1 MRKTLFSVAL
11 AVLTPPAASLTYAP
25 ATDAELVD
33 RAATIVLGQVVRVRE
48 TPSHR
53 YLTVAV
59 DGVLKGS
66 AGATVTIRQVGGT
79 EWVVPGAPQ
88 AVLGDRGAWFLDAH
102 GRADSALGW
111 MHRVGARYVSI
122 DGEARNAGRFR
133 AWVVDRAVGRR
144 RPADYRPVGP
154 VAVAQPYRLYT
165 RLCGSGV
172 MRWRRF
178 PTWSANSMDLSGTKG
193 SVGWSDL
200 VASAKRWEAVSAA
213 SLPLSLTSTEVTPVV
228 SVLFFNG
235 EAADGSRDPPGHGFG
250 YTDPPTVTFSAPRA
264 GGRRAVGV
272 AVLDTKRDFSLQGRN
287 IDYYWGGVERVDVSD
302 SGDYDLFDDIE
313 VTFSA
318 PVDKGSLS
326 RLRWSRGSGYV
337 APPAVTVSDPPA
349 GGTAARLEAWINN
362 GEVVDI
368 VPIDRGAGYTSAPT
382 VSIAAPPEGGTQ
394 AEVLRVETKGRTAVG
409 SADLEP
415 DFDRLPTPTHISDT
429 GYSVRL
435 LERGS
440 FTVGRAWIFCGGSSY
455 DAGNLG
461 PATEPSRVYVTIAR
475 DFLDYYSPDDWR
487 GVMTHELGHALGLD
501 HSSTPAAIM
510 WGSIRPGR
518 GYHLARDDIAGIRK
532 LYGAG
537 SNDPDPEP
545 PPPPPTIS
553 AANARAPE
561 SAGEVIF
568 DVRLSAAAGSP
579 VTVAYATRDG
589 AAKAGEDYTATE
601 GTLRF
606 PAGST
611 SRRIRVPVTDDAR
624 YEAAPE
630 TFTLTLRRPV
640 NATLAGGGE
649 SLMATGTILDD
660 DDPQAEGPCVA
671 DALTRCLR
679 DSRYA
684 VTVDWRN
691 AVGQSGAGRV
701 ASEGTDDSALF
712 TFFDRDNWEVLI
724 KVLDGC
730 SVNGHAWVYGA
741 STTDLGYVIRVTDT
755 ATGAVKEYHN
765 EPGLR
770 APAITDVTAFPD
782 GCEP

>member
-33 RAATIVLGQVVRVRE
+33 GPATIVLGQVISVRE

-53 YLTVAV
+53 YLTVGV
-59 DGVLKGS
+59 DAVLKGS

-88 AVLGDRGAWFLDAH
+88 AVLGDRGVWFLDAH
-102 GRADSALGW
+102 GRADAALGW
-111 MHRVGARYVSI
+111 MQRVGARYVSI
-122 DGEARNAGRFR
+122 DGEARAAERFR

-154 VAVAQPYRLYT
+154 AAVAQPYKLYT
-165 RLCGSGV
+165 GICGHGQI
-172 MRWRRF
+172 MRWRTF
-178 PTWSANSMDLSGTKG
+178 PMWSASNMDLSGTRG
-193 SVGWSDL
+193 SVSWSDL

-228 SVLFFNG
+228 TVTLG
-235 EAADGSRDPPGHGFG
+235 RPGHGFG
-250 YTDPPTVTFSAPRA
+250 YTDPPTATFSAPRA

-272 AVLDTKRDFSLQGRN
+272 AVLGTSRDYSLQGRN
-287 IDYYWGGVERVDVSD
+287 IEYYFGAVERVDVSD
-302 SGDYDLFDDIE
+302 SGDYDLFDEIE

-349 GGTAARLEAWINN
+349 GGTAAHLEAWINN

-368 VPIDRGAGYTSAPT
+368 VPIDLGAGYTSAPT
-382 VSIAAPPEGGTQ
+382 VSIAAPPKGGTQ
-394 AEVLRVETKGRTAVG
+394 AEVLRVDTTVRTAVG
-409 SADLEP
+409 NARLEP

-429 GYSVRL
+429 GYGVL
-435 LERGS
+435 PLERS
-440 FTVGRAWIFCGGSSY
+440 NYTAGRTWIFCGGSSC

-487 GVMTHELGHALGLD
+487 WVMTHELGHALGLD
-501 HSSTPAAIM
+501 HSSAPTAIM
-510 WGSIRPGR
+510 WPTLRPGR
-518 GYHLARDDIAGIRK
+518 GYHLAWDDIAGIRK

-537 SNDPDPEP
+537 SRDPDPEP
-545 PPPPPTIS
+545 PPPPPTLS

-561 SAGEVIF
+561 SSGEVVF
-568 DVRLSAAAGSP
+568 DVRLSAATGS
-579 VTVAYATRDG
+579 VVRVDYATRDG
-589 AAKAGEDYTATE
+589 AAKAGADYTATE

-611 SRRIRVPVTDDAR
+611 SRRIRVPVSDDGR

-640 NATLAGGGE
+640 NATLAGGGS
-649 SLMATGTILDD
+649 SLTVTGTILDD
-660 DDPQAEGPCVA
+660 DDPQPEGPCVA
-671 DALTRCLR
+671 DARTRCLR

-684 VTVDWRN
+684 VTVDWRK
-691 AVGQSGAGRV
+691 AGSESGAGR
-701 ASEGTDDSALF
+701 ASPEGTDDSALF
-712 TFFDRDNWEVLI
+712 TFFSRDNWEVLI
-724 KVLDGC
+724 KVLNGC
-730 SVNGHAWVYGA
+730 SVNGHMWVYGA

-755 ATGAVKEYHN
+755 ATGAVKGYHN